1 MGGCNAQAITGFGFD
16 CRDVDVDG
24 YSACERD
31 DLHSE
36 PYQQVFAPV
45 SEHNNVVVATVG
57 GVTPTLDLP
66 FTTTGAVGGAA
77 INAGQSGTATYD
89 SDATYAA
96 GSPMFGYGTAGSPLW
111 LAPSTLTIK
120 AFELDFADA
129 TGAITFSSMII
140 PGSVSN
146 VGNTFTINYTPLP
159 AALPLFAGGL
169 GLLGMFAR
177 RRKQKASAIA
187 AA

>member
-1 MGGCNAQAITGFGFD
+1 MRKLFPVLAVMAAMSTSMAIQPENATTYTLNLTNKFLLP
-16 CRDVDVDG
+16 
-24 YSACERD
+24 SANTIM
-31 DLHSE
+31 L
-36 PYQQVFAPV
+36 FF
-45 SEHNNVVVATVG
+45 ATVG

-89 SDATYAA
+89 SDSSYAA
-96 GSPMFGYGTAGSPLW
+96 GTPMFGYGTAGSPSW
-111 LAPSTLTIK
+111 PAPSTLYIK
-120 AFELDFADA
+120 SFELDFTDPV
-129 TGAITFSSMII
+129 THLTTFSSMIV
-140 PGSVSN
+140 PGSFSN
-146 VGNTFTINYTPLP
+146 DGNTFTLNYTPLP

>member
-1 MGGCNAQAITGFGFD
+1 MRKLLPALALTAAMSTSMAIQPANATTYTLNLTNRFLLP
-16 CRDVDVDG
+16 
-24 YSACERD
+24 SANTIM
-31 DLHSE
+31 L
-36 PYQQVFAPV
+36 FF
-45 SEHNNVVVATVG
+45 ATVG

-120 AFELDFADA
+120 AFELDFTDA